1 MTMRS
6 NAMDVPIENAMIC
19 WNRGGGVLVVEHPD
33 RRHASDGYTGSV
45 GACFSGWKAKGEMG
59 QKLQLMIDAWDI
71 AAFDGVPI
79 DAVHKALL
87 VIPEYRSML
96 ADDCLPREF
105 RHERD

>member
-1 MTMRS
+1 
-6 NAMDVPIENAMIC
+6 
-19 WNRGGGVLVVEHPD
+19 
-33 RRHASDGYTGSV
+33 
-45 GACFSGWKAKGEMG
+45 MG